1 MKIKILF
8 ILLLIVVLLLS
19 SLVVTREEYFNNYN
33 EVCSGELPTQII
45 DNSYQEACK
54 ELVTK
59 RNFLRDYVQ
68 QIRSPVQELNTTM
81 ILSKEEKRNNMAF
94 QRFFTEKCS
103 NLTPS
108 IDILDSSDRSINNST
123 TAIACRA
130 LASVDKYQLELLPN
144 VSEFYATV
152 LLENKEN
159 LNEAFK
165 LINFYTN
172 MMKCSI
178 PNCSRVTRDVS
189 ENIIDASG
197 NSVNQNTRINIQRDF
212 GVINSREL
220 SLELEK
226 LSPYYLSPDVVRY
239 IIRFMISQEKLD
251 YLNDTSADF
260 VLGTVNL
267 MNKIKTYY

>member
-1 MKIKILF
+1 MKKKILF
-8 ILLLIVVLLLS
+8 ILLLLVVFLIS
-19 SLVVTREEYFNNYN
+19 SLVITREGFVNNY
-33 EVCSGELPTQII
+33 EEECSQEILTPII

-54 ELVTK
+54 ELVAK
-59 RNFLRDYVQ
+59 RNFLRNYIKM
-68 QIRSPVQELNTTM
+68 IREPVVDLSNTM
-81 ILSKEEKRNNMAF
+81 ELSKIEKRNNMAF

-103 NLTPS
+103 SLTPS
-108 IDILDSSDRSINNST
+108 IDILDASGRSINNST
-123 TAIACRA
+123 EAKACRA

-152 LLENKEN
+152 LLENKEK

-178 PNCSRVTRDVS
+178 PNCSRVTRDIS
-189 ENIIDASG
+189 ENIIDSSG
-197 NSVNQNTRINIQRDF
+197 NTVNQNTRINIQRDI